1 MALSLKVRSFLYTIM
16 DFLILSDLILI
27 VISLFSNVS
36 IHLISFITV
45 FDVFVCIILLFNIF
59 YKFYQAKNKKRFIK
73 KHILDFIA
81 SVPFELVLPVFILL
95 RFLLLTR
102 LFDLFRYSKTFGKY
116 FSNLNLFF
124 ENTKMDIL
132 LRWIIFV
139 VIIFTFTL
147 YFLDP
152 GLNIFESL
160 WFVLST
166 LTTVGYGDIT
176 PNTQFSK
183 FISLVLLILGIFIFS
198 TFTGAISSYFTDK
211 ILNIDSDVEDGL
223 AELSEKVDKLEN
235 ELADINGRLEL
246 ANIENQ
252 KLHEKIDEL
261 LKKWFVPFIY
271 DYSFF
276 VYFLIWNW
284 NFV

>member
-261 LKKWFVPFIY
+261 LKK
-271 DYSFF
+271 
-276 VYFLIWNW
+276 
-284 NFV
+284 